1 MLFVAAIYGRNVTK
15 QIMWFLRL
23 SLNVVSAL
31 PNHILFDLYGCWY
44 DGFISLLLAFENL
57 LLSGHLAL
65 SLQLRL

>member
-15 QIMWFLRL
+15 QIMWFLKL

-31 PNHILFDLYGCWY
+31 PNYILFDLYGCWY
-44 DGFISLLLAFENL
+44 DCFISLLLAFENL